1 MRFQRQRIVLL
12 RAISEGAEYKQH
24 EISRRK
30 IFENFFPPQI
40 YSTSQIGFNTLKKW
54 A

>member
-30 IFENFFPPQI
+30 IFENFFFLHKYIRHP
-40 YSTSQIGFNTLKKW
+40 K
-54 A
+54 

>member
-30 IFENFFPPQI
+30 ILEKFVLHKYIRHP
-40 YSTSQIGFNTLKKW
+40 KKVSIL
-54 A
+54 